1 MSRLVVVSNRVAP
14 AKQPREGSQG
24 GLAVAV
30 LAALRETGGIWFGWN
45 GKIKRNP
52 ESKPETVDAGRVT
65 YRTISLSQQDYE
77 QYYLGY
83 SNRALWPLLHYRLDL
98 SESTRQDFEGYLRVN
113 RIFVTRLLPMLR
125 ADDLIWVHDFHLIP
139 MAQYLRNAGSDHR
152 IGFFL
157 HVPWPAVQV
166 LLALPHHRE
175 IVRALCSYD
184 VVGFQTENDKQ
195 AFCNYIREEVKGEVG
210 ENGVVRAFGR
220 TLVARAFPISIDTQN
235 VTSLAQGA
243 VKARPTQLLRQS
255 INDRNLV
262 IGVDR
267 LDYSKGL
274 LHRFEAVEHLL
285 ESYPEHR
292 RHFVMLQ
299 IAPPTRSDVPEY
311 QELQHELEARAGH
324 INGRF
329 AEADWAPVRYL
340 NKGINRRTL
349 CGYFRIS
356 RVGLVTPLRDGMN
369 LVAKEYVAAQDPKDP
384 GVLVLSRFAGAAQEM
399 SGALV
404 VNPYDPEGV
413 GEVLQEALAMP
424 LEARKKRWRTDYEHL
439 LTYDISAWREDFL
452 TALKRAPYLA
462 ADQPAEGKRR
472 SNGAVDDATLEETA

>member
-1 MSRLVVVSNRVAP
+1 LSRLVVVSNRVAP

-52 ESKPETVDAGRVT
+52 ESKPETVEAGRVT
-65 YRTISLSQQDYE
+65 YRTISLSRQDYE

-125 ADDLIWVHDFHLIP
+125 EDDLIWVHDFHLIP

-175 IVRALCSYD
+175 IVRAMCSYD
-184 VVGFQTENDKQ
+184 VVGFQTEVDRQ
-195 AFCNYIREEVKGEVG
+195 GFCRYIREEVKGEVD

-220 TLVARAFPISIDTQN
+220 TLVAQAFPISIDTQN
-235 VTSLAQGA
+235 VTSLAKGA
-243 VKARPTQLLRQS
+243 VKASPTQLLRQS

-274 LHRFEAVEHLL
+274 LHRLEAVEHLL
-285 ESYPEHR
+285 KSYPEHR

-299 IAPPTRSDVPEY
+299 IAPPTRSDVREY

-340 NKGINRRTL
+340 NKGFNRRTL

-369 LVAKEYVAAQDPKDP
+369 LVAKEYVAAQDPNDP
-384 GVLVLSRFAGAAQEM
+384 GVLVLSRFAGAAQEL

-424 LEARKKRWRTDYEHL
+424 LEARRKRWRADYEYL
-439 LTYDISAWREDFL
+439 MTNDVSAWREDFL
-452 TALKRAPYLA
+452 STLARAPYA
-462 ADQPAEGKRR
+462 GAQQEEGRR
-472 SNGAVDDATLEETA
+472 RANGAGDKATLEETA